1 MKDYF
6 ITDFLNPLFQSAFKE
21 YFEELGV
28 KVRNWDALFEEMN
41 NSKETTAF
49 LRIDEKEKVIGFIQ
63 FKIDEMKNWFF
74 TEKIGFIREFWVSN
88 EFRGKG
94 HGTELLKL
102 VENYLLDKEIF
113 KTILTTD
120 TAPDF
125 YIKKGYIREYSYYA
139 KNGDDVFVKLL
150 K

>member
-6 ITDFLNPLFQSAFKE
+6 ITDFLNPLFQKAFKE

-28 KVRNWDALFEEMN
+28 KIKNWDGLFDELN
-41 NSKETTAF
+41 NSEKTAAY
-49 LRIDEKEKVIGFIQ
+49 LRIDENQKVIGFIL
-63 FKIDEMKNWFF
+63 FEIDEMKNWFF

-88 EFRGKG
+88 NFRDKG
-94 HGTELLKL
+94 YGTELLKL
-102 VENYLLDKEIF
+102 AEDYFLKKEIF

-120 TAPDF
+120 TVPDF
-125 YIKKGYIREYSYYA
+125 YIKNGYIRDYSYYA
-139 KNGDDVFVKLL
+139 KNRDDVFIKML